1 MLDSDY
7 HPLSIIIGMPTK
19 ECDMLEFIRDLFA
32 SFRQTSLERV
42 KSPFLGVFVFSWIA
56 FNWPMLAILFFS
68 KKEIESRIEFINS
81 NFEIG
86 SYLLAPL
93 CTSVLIAFLL
103 PQINKIITKIQ
114 DKPNS
119 ETIELTLSSKIRVAE
134 LQQSIAEIEARKKL
148 ADKKE
153 ERFIEESIESIK
165 NENSKLNDQVLSYE
179 VEVKDLQAR
188 LSDSKAEE
196 NSLRT
201 LLRSEKESV
210 AQSENVRKQLSD
222 INLNLNST
230 IKELEQS
237 IEHAKSDIKILTKD
251 VSELRIEKE
260 ALVKKNENLSD
271 QLTTL
276 AHEYQGIFEI
286 SIVDN
291 IPHVELTKRAKRGL
305 HNINNSMLYG
315 TLDEIV
321 TNKLPIVEHNNKD

>member
-1 MLDSDY
+1 
-7 HPLSIIIGMPTK
+7 
-19 ECDMLEFIRDLFA
+19 MLEFIRDLFT

-42 KSPFLGVFVFSWIA
+42 KSPFLGAFAFSWVA

-68 KKEIESRIEFINS
+68 KKEIESRIEYINS
-81 NFEIG
+81 NFEIS

-93 CTSVLIAFLL
+93 CTSALIAFLL

-165 NENSKLNDQVLSYE
+165 TENSKLNDQVLSYE
-179 VEVKDLQAR
+179 IEVKDLQAR

-201 LLRSEKESV
+201 LLLSEKESLL
-210 AQSENVRKQLSD
+210 QSENVRKQLSD
-222 INLNLNST
+222 INLNLNSS
-230 IKELEQS
+230 IKELEQV
-237 IEHAKSDIKILTKD
+237 IANTKSNIKILNKD
-251 VSELRIEKE
+251 ISELRTEKE
-260 ALVKKNENLSD
+260 VLIKTNENLSD

-286 SIVDN
+286 STVNN
-291 IPHVELTKRAKRGL
+291 IPHLELTKRAKRGL
-305 HNINNSMLYG
+305 HNINTSMLYG

-321 TNKLPIVEHNNKD
+321 TNKLPIAEHNKE